1 MCSNSVDRYVTF
13 EIGRK
18 YNANLTTYLQFLLSK
33 EEVRNEFIRKI
44 ISTGYEN
51 CYLEFPPLHQPNGT
65 PEKFAEF
72 TVIESIQFPSANW
85 LTFRNQLKSL
95 AEISSKRKKYA
106 VCYFPNLSG
115 ETLLI
120 CPVPT
125 LDKKIDAHSGHLM
138 DFLSNG
144 DKGQVHELIKM
155 FALKSIELLSKDDM
169 EKVYISTHGHGV
181 PWLHIRLS
189 PTPKYYTH
197 KSYFV

>member
-1 MCSNSVDRYVTF
+1 MCSNFADRHVTF

-18 YNANLTTYLQFLLSK
+18 YNANLTSYLQSLSSK

-51 CYLEFPPLHQPNGT
+51 CYLEFPPLHKPDGT

-72 TVIESIQFPSANW
+72 TITESRQFLSADW
-85 LTFRNQLKSL
+85 LIFRDQLKSL

-115 ETLLI
+115 ETLLV

-125 LDKKIDAHSGHLM
+125 LDKKLDKYSDHLM
-138 DFLSNG
+138 DFLNNG

-169 EKVYISTHGHGV
+169 KKVYISTHGHGV

-189 PTPKYYTH
+189 PIPKYYAH
-197 KSYFV
+197 KSYFT